1 MARVAE
7 ASRELLPVIAV
18 GGPLR
23 AQHGVFNVA
32 VVIHRGR
39 VLGVVPKSY
48 LPNYREFYE
57 ERQFRAGARVRRRR
71 GRARWRRR
79 CRSGPDLV
87 FDAADLPGLALHFE
101 ICEDV
106 WVPLPPSTYGAMA
119 GATVLANLS
128 ASNITVGKADF
139 RRTLCMAQS
148 ARTIA
153 AYIYSAAGLGRVD
166 DRSRVGRAGADLRE
180 RRPGRRGRA
189 LRRGGA
195 APARRSRSRPDG
207 LRPREHEQLRGLDP
221 RPPRARSRA
230 SGTSPF
236 ELGVG
241 TADAGCTATIER
253 FPYVPADP
261 KSRNERCD
269 EVYNIQVHGLET
281 RLRATGIKKVVI
293 GVSGGL
299 DSTHALI
306 VVRARW
312 TGSACRARTSS
323 PTRCPASRTSDRTKG
338 NAWKLMQALGVT
350 AREIDIRPSAE
361 QMLRDLEHPFVEGE
375 PAVRHHLRERPGRR
389 AHLAP
394 VPARQPPRRARHRHR
409 RPVRARARLVRPT
422 ASATTCRTT
431 ASTPPCPRR

>member
-1 MARVAE
+1 MLDAVARVVE

-32 VVIHRGR
+32 FVIHRGR

-48 LPNYREFYE
+48 LPNYREYYE
-57 ERQFRAGARVRRRR
+57 ERQFRAAREFAGDAVELL
-71 GRARWRRR
+71 GETVPF
-79 CRSGPDLV
+79 GPDLV
-87 FDAADLPGLALHFE
+87 FGAADLPGLALHFE
-101 ICEDV
+101 LCEDV

-153 AYIYSAAGLGRVD
+153 GYIYTAAGSGESTTDLAWDGQALICENGDLVTEAERF
-166 DRSRVGRAGADLRE
+166 GKQEQLLLADL
-180 RRPGRRGRA
+180 
-189 LRRGGA
+189 
-195 APARRSRSRPDG
+195 D
-207 LRPREHEQLRGLDP
+207 LD
-221 RPPRARSRA
+221 RMASDRA
-230 SGTSPF
+230 STNSYGDSIHDHRDAVARVRHVPF

-241 TADAGCTATIER
+241 AKRTPLHRTIER

-261 KSRNERCD
+261 KSRNERCE

-306 VVRARW
+306 VVARAMDRL
-312 TGSACRARTSS
+312 GLPRDPTSWPS
-323 PTRCPASRTSDRTKG
+323 RCPVSR
-338 NAWKLMQALGVT
+338 
-350 AREIDIRPSAE
+350 P
-361 QMLRDLEHPFVEGE
+361 
-375 PAVRHHLRERPGRR
+375 
-389 AHLAP
+389 
-394 VPARQPPRRARHRHR
+394 
-409 RPVRARARLVRPT
+409 
-422 ASATTCRTT
+422 RTT
-431 ASTPPCPRR
+431 PRATPGS